1 MKLRVYRGDWFFN
14 MGIVGFLNIIKKADK
29 QAEIFI
35 MEDYI
40 EFDSLFLENFHEYYF
55 NYFMDEYDVSKR
67 IKKNI
72 DYSINFIKSKPD
84 RIKDGIKKIKDSVK
98 QQNDKI
104 KKFDE
109 EKFNLIKEKLDS
121 MSKIK
126 SYDEFDSLEAL
137 VDETIDIFKI
147 KSINDRLTANLYKY
161 VVQDNYF
168 GQVSFF
174 NVAKAK
180 LDLDGL
186 KQVMFN
192 DYLRQIIYFGEL
204 ADLLEEND
212 YDKLKNYLNDRLN
225 SIAKDINEKKVSK
238 SSINTIEKIMKE
250 INKNFIKKNKSIEDI
265 KDIKEYMDSLEVC
278 EMCGLYKG
286 ILDEYSESNFAPLG
300 VSTNNARNMFWNQA
314 YVPSICDICKL
325 ILFCTP
331 AGATYTRKNYLINE
345 ENEFYLFVNMDTSI
359 NELFERNNSL
369 KAQKSEYSDS
379 KDENPFNQLIKSIVE
394 ENTLKSEWQLRNIFF
409 VEFKASIDSKKCKI
423 NYFNI
428 PTYLAKFFTDKYA
441 NKKIQSIYDYKLKSN
456 VLDLLLKNRD
466 LKHLTNNI
474 LRNKVKNDMESNNK
488 SNISGIDCFR
498 VVQLRALINSYKKG
512 VYKMDSKNLEKN
524 DEKLRIIYYLGCDI
538 HDYFV
543 NKNSKNKIDG
553 VSYKL
558 LNSVKVGNK
567 SDFMDTIIRVF
578 MSAEKQIPAFI
589 LDIEIEKDLDFESI
603 GHAFISGLISGKYEG
618 KDKLPNEKEEK

>member
-265 KDIKEYMDSLEVC
+265 KEYMDSLEVC

-331 AGATYTRKNYLINE
+331 VGATYTRKNYLINE

-394 ENTLKSEWQLRNIFF
+394 ENTLKSEWQLRNILF

>member
-1 MKLRVYRGDWFFN
+1 

-204 ADLLEEND
+204 EDLLEEND

-225 SIAKDINEKKVSK
+225 SIDKDINEKKVSK

-250 INKNFIKKNKSIEDI
+250 INKNFIKKNKSIE
-265 KDIKEYMDSLEVC
+265 DIKEYMDSLEVC

-345 ENEFYLFVNMDTSI
+345 ENEFYLFVNMDTCI

-369 KAQKSEYSDS
+369 KVQKSESSDS

-394 ENTLKSEWQLRNIFF
+394 ENTLKSEWQLRNILF

-466 LKHLTNNI
+466 LKHITNNI

-498 VVQLRALINSYKKG
+498 VVQLRVLINSYKKG

-524 DEKLRIIYYLGCDI
+524 DEKLKIIYYLGCDI

>member
-1 MKLRVYRGDWFFN
+1 
-14 MGIVGFLNIIKKADK
+14 
-29 QAEIFI
+29 
-35 MEDYI
+35 
-40 EFDSLFLENFHEYYF
+40 
-55 NYFMDEYDVSKR
+55 
-67 IKKNI
+67 NI

-109 EKFNLIKEKLDS
+109 EKFNMIKEKLDS

-126 SYDEFDSLEAL
+126 SYDEFDSLESL

-168 GQVSFF
+168 GQVSFL
-174 NVAKAK
+174 NVLKAK

-204 ADLLEEND
+204 EDLLEEND

-265 KDIKEYMDSLEVC
+265 KEYMDSLEVC

-300 VSTNNARNMFWNQA
+300 VSTNNARNMFWNQE
-314 YVPSICDICKL
+314 YVSSICDVCKL

-359 NELFERNNSL
+359 NGLFERNNSL
-369 KAQKSEYSDS
+369 KAQKSESSDS

-394 ENTLKSEWQLRNIFF
+394 ENTLKSEWQLRNILF

-428 PTYLAKFFTDKYA
+428 PTYLAKFFVKE

-456 VLDLLLKNRD
+456 VLDLILKSKD
-466 LKHLTNNI
+466 LKHLINNT
-474 LRNKVKNDMESNNK
+474 LRNIVKSNLESNNK
-488 SNISGIDCFR
+488 SNISGLSCFN
-498 VVQLRALINSYKKG
+498 VVQLRTILNNYKRG
-512 VYKMDSKNLEKN
+512 VYKMDYK
-524 DEKLRIIYYLGCDI
+524 KLRKIYESGCEI
-538 HDYFV
+538 HDYYID
-543 NKNSKNKIDG
+543 KNAKNKIEG
-553 VSYKL
+553 ITYKI
-558 LNSVKVGNK
+558 LNLIKVGNK
-567 SDFMDTIIRVF
+567 NDFMQTILRIF
-578 MSAEKQIPAFI
+578 SPSEKIPPEEILQIFI
-589 LDIEIEKDLDFESI
+589 EEDLDFESV
-603 GHAFISGLISGKYEG
+603 GYAFVTGLISGKYEG

>member
-109 EKFNLIKEKLDS
+109 EKFNMIKEKLDS

-204 ADLLEEND
+204 EDLLEEND

-265 KDIKEYMDSLEVC
+265 KKYMDSLEVC

-345 ENEFYLFVNMDTSI
+345 ENEFYLFVNMDTCI

-394 ENTLKSEWQLRNIFF
+394 ENTLKSEWQLRNILF

-428 PTYLAKFFTDKYA
+428 PTYLAKFFVKE

-456 VLDLLLKNRD
+456 VLDLILKSKD
-466 LKHLTNNI
+466 LKHLINNT
-474 LRNKVKNDMESNNK
+474 LRNIVKSNLESNNK
-488 SNISGIDCFR
+488 SNISGLSCFN
-498 VVQLRALINSYKKG
+498 VFQLRTILNNYKRG
-512 VYKMDSKNLEKN
+512 VYKMDYK
-524 DEKLRIIYYLGCDI
+524 KLRKIYESGCEI
-538 HDYFV
+538 HDYYID
-543 NKNSKNKIDG
+543 KNAKNKIEG
-553 VSYKL
+553 ITYKI
-558 LNSVKVGNK
+558 LNLIKVGNK
-567 SDFMDTIIRVF
+567 NDFMQTILRIF
-578 MSAEKQIPAFI
+578 SPSEKTPPEEILQIFV
-589 LDIEIEKDLDFESI
+589 EEDLDFESV
-603 GHAFISGLISGKYEG
+603 GYAFVTGLISGKYEG

>member
-1 MKLRVYRGDWFFN
+1 

-204 ADLLEEND
+204 EDLLEEND

-265 KDIKEYMDSLEVC
+265 KKYMDSLEVC

-300 VSTNNARNMFWNQA
+300 VSTNNARNMFWNQE
-314 YVPSICDICKL
+314 YVSSICDVCKL

-359 NELFERNNSL
+359 NGLFERNNSL
-369 KAQKSEYSDS
+369 KAQKSESSDS

-394 ENTLKSEWQLRNIFF
+394 ENTLKSEWQLRNILF

-428 PTYLAKFFTDKYA
+428 PTYLAKFFVKE

-456 VLDLLLKNRD
+456 VLDLILKSKD
-466 LKHLTNNI
+466 LKHLINNT
-474 LRNKVKNDMESNNK
+474 LRNIVKSNLESNNK
-488 SNISGIDCFR
+488 SNISGLSCFN
-498 VVQLRALINSYKKG
+498 VVQLRTILNNYKRG
-512 VYKMDSKNLEKN
+512 VYKMDYK
-524 DEKLRIIYYLGCDI
+524 KLRKIYESGCEI
-538 HDYFV
+538 HDYYID
-543 NKNSKNKIDG
+543 KNAKNKIEG
-553 VSYKL
+553 ITYKI
-558 LNSVKVGNK
+558 LNLIKVGNK
-567 SDFMDTIIRVF
+567 NDFMQTILRIF
-578 MSAEKQIPAFI
+578 SPSEKIPPEEILQIFV
-589 LDIEIEKDLDFESI
+589 EEDLDFESV
-603 GHAFISGLISGKYEG
+603 GYAFVTGLISGKYEG

>member
-109 EKFNLIKEKLDS
+109 EKFNMIKEKLDS

-204 ADLLEEND
+204 EDLLEEND

-225 SIAKDINEKKVSK
+225 SIDKDINEKKVSK

-250 INKNFIKKNKSIEDI
+250 INKNFIKKNKSIE
-265 KDIKEYMDSLEVC
+265 DIKEYMDSLEVC

-345 ENEFYLFVNMDTSI
+345 ENEFYLFVNMDTCI

-369 KAQKSEYSDS
+369 KVQKSESSDS

-394 ENTLKSEWQLRNIFF
+394 ENTLKSEWQLRNILF
-409 VEFKASIDSKKCKI
+409 VEFKESIDSKKCKI

-466 LKHLTNNI
+466 LKHITNNI

-498 VVQLRALINSYKKG
+498 VVQLRVLINSYKKG

-524 DEKLRIIYYLGCDI
+524 DEKLKIIYYLGCDI

>member
-14 MGIVGFLNIIKKADK
+14 MGIVGFLNIIKKSNK

-40 EFDSLFLENFHEYYF
+40 EFDSSFLENFHEYYF

-67 IKKNI
+67 IKKSI

-84 RIKDGIKKIKDSVK
+84 KVKDGIKKIKDTVK
-98 QQNDKI
+98 QQNDKV

-121 MSKIK
+121 ISKIK
-126 SYDEFDSLEAL
+126 SYDEFDSLEIL

-204 ADLLEEND
+204 EDLLEEND

-225 SIAKDINEKKVSK
+225 SIAKDISEKKVSK
-238 SSINTIEKIMKE
+238 SSVNTIEKIMKE
-250 INKNFIKKNKSIEDI
+250 INKNFIKKNKSIEN
-265 KDIKEYMDSLEVC
+265 IKEYMDSLEIC

-300 VSTNNARNMFWNQA
+300 VSTNNARNMFWKQE
-314 YVPSICDICKL
+314 YVSSICDVCKL

-331 AGATYTRKNYLINE
+331 AGATYTRKDYLTNE

-359 NELFERNNSL
+359 NELFDRNNSL
-369 KAQKSEYSDS
+369 KAQKSESSNS

-394 ENTLKSEWQLRNIFF
+394 ENKLKSEWQLRNILF

-428 PTYLAKFFTDKYA
+428 PTYLAKFFVKE

-456 VLDLLLKNRD
+456 VLDLILKSKD
-466 LKHLTNNI
+466 LKHLINNT
-474 LRNKVKNDMESNNK
+474 LRNIVKSNLESNNK
-488 SNISGIDCFR
+488 SNISGLSCFN
-498 VVQLRALINSYKKG
+498 VVQLRTILNNYKRG
-512 VYKMDSKNLEKN
+512 VYKMDYK
-524 DEKLRIIYYLGCDI
+524 KLRKIYESGCEI
-538 HDYFV
+538 HDYYID
-543 NKNSKNKIDG
+543 KNAKNKIEG
-553 VSYKL
+553 ITYKI
-558 LNSVKVGNK
+558 LNLIKVGNK
-567 SDFMDTIIRVF
+567 NDFMQTILRIF
-578 MSAEKQIPAFI
+578 SP
-589 LDIEIEKDLDFESI
+589 S
-603 GHAFISGLISGKYEG
+603 
-618 KDKLPNEKEEK
+618 

>member
-265 KDIKEYMDSLEVC
+265 KEYMDSLEVC

-379 KDENPFNQLIKSIVE
+379 KDENPFNQLIKGIVE
-394 ENTLKSEWQLRNIFF
+394 ENTLKSEWQLRNILF

>member
-14 MGIVGFLNIIKKADK
+14 MGIVGFLNILDKSDIK
-29 QAEIFI
+29 EEVFI

-40 EFDSLFLENFHEYYF
+40 EFDSSFLENFHEYYF
-55 NYFMDEYDVSKR
+55 NYFMDEYHVSKR
-67 IKKNI
+67 IRKSI

-84 RIKDGIKKIKDSVK
+84 KIKDGIKKIKDNIK
-98 QQNDKI
+98 QQNDKV

-109 EKFNLIKEKLDS
+109 DNFNLIKEKLDT

-126 SYDEFDSLEAL
+126 NYDEFDLL
-137 VDETIDIFKI
+137 KTLIDEIMEIFKI

-204 ADLLEEND
+204 EDLLEEND
-212 YDKLKNYLNDRLN
+212 YDKLKNYLNDRLD
-225 SIAKDINEKKVSK
+225 SIAKDVIEKKVSK
-238 SSINTIEKIMKE
+238 SSINTIEKIIKE

-265 KDIKEYMDSLEVC
+265 KEYMNSLEVC
-278 EMCGLYKG
+278 EMCGSYKG

-300 VSTNNARNMFWNQA
+300 VSTNNARNMFWNQE
-314 YVPSICDICKL
+314 YTSSICDICKL

-331 AGATYTRKNYLINE
+331 AGATYTRKNYLTNE
-345 ENEFYLFVNMDTSI
+345 DNEFYLFVNMDTSI
-359 NELFERNNSL
+359 NELFDRNNSL
-369 KAQKSEYSDS
+369 KVQKSESSDS

-394 ENTLKSEWQLRNIFF
+394 ENKLKSEWQLSNILF

-428 PTYLAKFFTDKYA
+428 PTYLAKIFADE
-441 NKKIQSIYDYKLKSN
+441 NKKIQNIYDYKLKSN
-456 VLDLLLKNRD
+456 VLDLLLKNKD

-474 LRNKVKNDMESNNK
+474 LRNKVKNDIGGNNK

-498 VVQLRALINSYKKG
+498 VVQLRALINNYKKG

-538 HDYFV
+538 HDYYV

-567 SDFMDTIIRVF
+567 SDFMDTVIRIF
-578 MSAEKQIPAFI
+578 MSAEKRLPAFF

-618 KDKLPNEKEEK
+618 KDKLQNEKEEK

>member
-14 MGIVGFLNIIKKADK
+14 MGIVGFLNIIKKSNK

-40 EFDSLFLENFHEYYF
+40 EFDSSFLENFHEYYF

-67 IKKNI
+67 IKKSI

-84 RIKDGIKKIKDSVK
+84 KVKDGIKKIKDTVK
-98 QQNDKI
+98 QQNDKV

-121 MSKIK
+121 ISKIK
-126 SYDEFDSLEAL
+126 SYDEFDSLEIL

-204 ADLLEEND
+204 EDLLEEND

-225 SIAKDINEKKVSK
+225 SIAKDISEKKVSK
-238 SSINTIEKIMKE
+238 SSVNTIEKIMKE
-250 INKNFIKKNKSIEDI
+250 INKNFIKKNKSIEN
-265 KDIKEYMDSLEVC
+265 IKEYMDSLEIC

-300 VSTNNARNMFWNQA
+300 VSTNNARNMFWKQE
-314 YVPSICDICKL
+314 YVSSICDVCKL

-331 AGATYTRKNYLINE
+331 AGATYTRKDYLTNE

-359 NELFERNNSL
+359 NELFDRNNSL
-369 KAQKSEYSDS
+369 KAQKSESSNS

-394 ENTLKSEWQLRNIFF
+394 ENKLKSEWQLRNILF

-428 PTYLAKFFTDKYA
+428 PTYLAKFFVKE
-441 NKKIQSIYDYKLKSN
+441 NKKI
-456 VLDLLLKNRD
+456 
-466 LKHLTNNI
+466 
-474 LRNKVKNDMESNNK
+474 
-488 SNISGIDCFR
+488 
-498 VVQLRALINSYKKG
+498 
-512 VYKMDSKNLEKN
+512 
-524 DEKLRIIYYLGCDI
+524 
-538 HDYFV
+538 
-543 NKNSKNKIDG
+543 
-553 VSYKL
+553 
-558 LNSVKVGNK
+558 
-567 SDFMDTIIRVF
+567 
-578 MSAEKQIPAFI
+578 
-589 LDIEIEKDLDFESI
+589 
-603 GHAFISGLISGKYEG
+603 
-618 KDKLPNEKEEK
+618 

>member
-1 MKLRVYRGDWFFN
+1 
-14 MGIVGFLNIIKKADK
+14 
-29 QAEIFI
+29 
-35 MEDYI
+35 
-40 EFDSLFLENFHEYYF
+40 
-55 NYFMDEYDVSKR
+55 EYDVSKR

-204 ADLLEEND
+204 EDLLEEND

-265 KDIKEYMDSLEVC
+265 KEYMDSLEVC

-300 VSTNNARNMFWNQA
+300 VSTNNARNMFWNQE
-314 YVPSICDICKL
+314 YVSSICDVCKL

-331 AGATYTRKNYLINE
+331 AGATYTRKNYLTNE

-369 KAQKSEYSDS
+369 KAQKSESSDS
-379 KDENPFNQLIKSIVE
+379 KDENPFNHLIKSIVE
-394 ENTLKSEWQLRNIFF
+394 ENKLKSEWQLRNILF

-428 PTYLAKFFTDKYA
+428 PTYLAKIFTDKYA

-466 LKHLTNNI
+466 LKHLTNNT

-524 DEKLRIIYYLGCDI
+524 DEKLRMIYYLGCDI

>member
-137 VDETIDIFKI
+137 VDETIDVFKI

-204 ADLLEEND
+204 KDLLEEND

-238 SSINTIEKIMKE
+238 SSVNTIEKIIKE
-250 INKNFIKKNKSIEDI
+250 INKNFIKKNKSIE
-265 KDIKEYMDSLEVC
+265 DIKEYMDSLEVC

-300 VSTNNARNMFWNQA
+300 VSTNNARNMFWNQE
-314 YVPSICDICKL
+314 YVSSICDVCKL

-331 AGATYTRKNYLINE
+331 AGATYTRKNYLTNE
-345 ENEFYLFVNMDTSI
+345 ENEFYLFVNMDASI

-369 KAQKSEYSDS
+369 KAQKSESSDS
-379 KDENPFNQLIKSIVE
+379 KDENPFNHLIKSIVE
-394 ENTLKSEWQLRNIFF
+394 ENKLKSEWQLRNILF
-409 VEFKASIDSKKCKI
+409 VEFKASIDAKKCKI

-428 PTYLAKFFTDKYA
+428 PTYLAKIFVDENT
-441 NKKIQSIYDYKLKSN
+441 KIQNIYDYKFKSS

-466 LKHLTNNI
+466 LKHLINNT

-512 VYKMDSKNLEKN
+512 AYKMDNKNLENNYK
-524 DEKLRIIYYLGCDI
+524 KLRIIYYLGCDI

-553 VSYKL
+553 VIYKL

-567 SDFMDTIIRVF
+567 SDFMDTIIRIF
-578 MSAEKQIPAFI
+578 MSAEKQIPDFV

-618 KDKLPNEKEEK
+618 KDKLANEKEEK

>member
-186 KQVMFN
+186 KQIMFN

-250 INKNFIKKNKSIEDI
+250 INKNFIKKNKSIE
-265 KDIKEYMDSLEVC
+265 DIKEYMDSLEVC

-394 ENTLKSEWQLRNIFF
+394 ENTLKSEWQLRNILF

-474 LRNKVKNDMESNNK
+474 LSNKVKNDMESNNK

>member
-186 KQVMFN
+186 KQIMFN

-250 INKNFIKKNKSIEDI
+250 INKNFIKKNKSIE
-265 KDIKEYMDSLEVC
+265 DIKEYMDSLEVC

-369 KAQKSEYSDS
+369 KAQKSESSDS

-394 ENTLKSEWQLRNIFF
+394 ENTLKSEWQLRNILF

>member
-204 ADLLEEND
+204 EDLLEEND

-265 KDIKEYMDSLEVC
+265 KKYMDSLEVC

-394 ENTLKSEWQLRNIFF
+394 ENTLKSEWQLRNILF

-428 PTYLAKFFTDKYA
+428 PTYLAKFFVKE

-456 VLDLLLKNRD
+456 VLDLILKSKD
-466 LKHLTNNI
+466 LKHLINNT
-474 LRNKVKNDMESNNK
+474 LRNIVKSNLESNNK
-488 SNISGIDCFR
+488 SNISGLSCFN
-498 VVQLRALINSYKKG
+498 VVQLRTILNNYKRG
-512 VYKMDSKNLEKN
+512 VYKMDYK
-524 DEKLRIIYYLGCDI
+524 KLRKIYESGCEI
-538 HDYFV
+538 HDYYID
-543 NKNSKNKIDG
+543 KNAKNKIEG
-553 VSYKL
+553 ITYKI
-558 LNSVKVGNK
+558 LNLIKVGNK
-567 SDFMDTIIRVF
+567 NDFMQTILRIF
-578 MSAEKQIPAFI
+578 SPSEKTPPEEILQIFV
-589 LDIEIEKDLDFESI
+589 EEDLDFESV
-603 GHAFISGLISGKYEG
+603 GYAFVTGLISGKYEG